1 MTGEYPPE
9 IVAYF
14 PMVKATVRALDTI
27 EDFAKKQFGYDVSS
41 HLVAG
46 ASKRGW
52 DTWLTGA
59 VDTRITAIAPIV
71 MDMLNFTQNVM
82 HMYEAYGGW
91 TFAFVVRGIG
101 VFFLF
106 LRAASSLWLG
116 CGQDYWNANVTVTLG
131 MNQTAINLL
140 ANVIDPLVYKENLT
154 MPKLVIDA
162 TGDEFFMPGQC
173 RCVFGPPDTADRV
186 CFPCVTVPQMT
197 TGSGGVIWRGRPTV

>member
-1 MTGEYPPE
+1 MQHQGRTEDALVAWTWKLYMTGEYPPE

-27 EDFAKKQFGYDVSS
+27 EDFAKKQFGYDVTS

-59 VDTRITAIAPIV
+59 VDSRITAIAPIV

-91 TFAFVVRGIG
+91 TFAFVVRRHALLLCIRWPFT
-101 VFFLF
+101 V
-106 LRAASSLWLG
+106 
-116 CGQDYWNANVTVTLG
+116 VT
-131 MNQTAINLL
+131 
-140 ANVIDPLVYKENLT
+140 
-154 MPKLVIDA
+154 
-162 TGDEFFMPGQC
+162 
-173 RCVFGPPDTADRV
+173 RC
-186 CFPCVTVPQMT
+186 CVDFVVPRT
-197 TGSGGVIWRGRPTV
+197 TGTPTLP